1 MRYVAAGIFF
11 VLFSIF
17 SVPAQARVAI
27 GTNLTIL
34 IDFDQDHSES
44 SIQEMN
50 REIEHLLRRT
60 GVRLSIREKS
70 AIKPYENFEDLVMV
84 KLQGSCK
91 IDGPSSSSGNRNTLG
106 WSHVMSGE
114 ILPFGDV
121 SCDNVR
127 GAIQGVLGGSEQK
140 YKERMFG
147 RALGRVVAH
156 ELYHIIGGVH
166 THGRKGIA
174 QASLSGHELI
184 TEEMELAAEDM
195 ERMVSRSP
203 RIFASRRV
211 SR

>member
-1 MRYVAAGIFF
+1 MAVG
-11 VLFSIF
+11 S
-17 SVPAQARVAI
+17 
-27 GTNLTIL
+27 NLTIL
-34 IDFDQDHSES
+34 IDFDQDYSAA
-44 SIQEMN
+44 SIQEMS
-50 REIEHLLRRT
+50 REVHYLLRRT

-70 AIKPYENFEDLVMV
+70 EIKPYEDFEDLVLV

-91 IDGPSSSSGNRNTLG
+91 IDGPPVSSGNRNTLG

-127 GAIQGVLGGSEQK
+127 GALQGVLGGSEQK

-166 THGRKGIA
+166 SHGRKGIA

-184 TEEMELAAEDM
+184 TEEMELSAEDM

-203 RIFASRRV
+203 RILASTRV
-211 SR
+211 NR